1 MLTREKM
8 TVQTDANNIP
18 FVHMPSH
25 QLWEFVECMALHRHS
40 VVYSF
45 RGDGFTVQFS
55 RLSFEQAQTMVDGFT
70 HQGTPTLVAV

>member
-1 MLTREKM
+1 MLIHEKL

-25 QLWEFVECMALHRHS
+25 QLWDFVEFMASHRPA

-45 RGDGFTVQFS
+45 RERKEAFYVLFGRQS
-55 RLSFEQAQTMVDGFT
+55 SEQAQEMVDEFSSE
-70 HQGTPTLVAV
+70 LL